1 MANKFTRFLGD
12 FATGLTQPKGIMG
25 NYTHATRLFID
36 NTLRLAPKTKFN
48 YYVRFEM
55 DPMAVKAANFKS
67 KHAEET
73 GLLVKGVDLP
83 KFTFQMDTLNQY
95 NKKHVV
101 YKRIQYDPVQFTM
114 HDDNQG
120 VISALWALYYG
131 YYIADRNNP
140 TQAFDRDQYRNKNT
154 SNYAYGFDNGS
165 TVDFFKSVTIYTM
178 GRRRFVGYTL
188 VNPKIQQW
196 TAGNMEMADGAST
209 AESTMSLQ
217 YEAVQYTAGTVS
229 EGSPKGFATLHYDT
243 VSSPLGIAGGGTG
256 LLTGEGGVLDGLE
269 AVFGAIGNGS
279 AFESPKSFLGTA
291 IAAVNTYK
299 NIRGLS
305 KDGLKNEAI
314 NILTSPGGI
323 QQISNTISGA
333 AGIFFPKNDSGN
345 GPVKAQ
351 KKKTSTSNIT
361 NSSSFVGNQG
371 GGT

>member
-1 MANKFTRFLGD
+1 
-12 FATGLTQPKGIMG
+12 
-25 NYTHATRLFID
+25 
-36 NTLRLAPKTKFN
+36 
-48 YYVRFEM
+48 
-55 DPMAVKAANFKS
+55 
-67 KHAEET
+67 
-73 GLLVKGVDLP
+73 
-83 KFTFQMDTLNQY
+83 
-95 NKKHVV
+95 
-101 YKRIQYDPVQFTM
+101 
-114 HDDNQG
+114 
-120 VISALWALYYG
+120 
-131 YYIADRNNP
+131 
-140 TQAFDRDQYRNKNT
+140 
-154 SNYAYGFDNGS
+154 
-165 TVDFFKSVTIYTM
+165 M

>member
-1 MANKFTRFLGD
+1 MANKFTRFLSD

-36 NTLRLAPKTKFN
+36 NTMRLAPKTKFN

-55 DPMAVKAANFKS
+55 DPIAVKAAHFKS

-95 NKKHVV
+95 NKKHNV

-120 VISALWALYYG
+120 VISAMWALYYG
-131 YYIADRNNP
+131 YYIADRSNP
-140 TQAFDRDQYRNKNT
+140 TAAFDRDQYRNKE
-154 SNYAYGFDNGS
+154 SGNYAFGFDNGS
-165 TVDFFKSVTIYTM
+165 TADFFKSVTIFTM

-196 TAGNMEMADGAST
+196 TAGGMEMAAGSET

-229 EGSPKGFATLHYDT
+229 QGSPKGFANLHYDT

-256 LLTGEGGVLDGLE
+256 LLLGEGGVLDGLE
-269 AVFGAIGNGS
+269 AVFGAVGNGS
-279 AFESPKSFLGTA
+279 AFDSPKSFLGTA

-305 KDGLKNEAI
+305 KESILNEGV

-333 AGIFFPKNDSGN
+333 AGIFFPKNDAAN
-345 GPVKAQ
+345 GTTAA
-351 KKKTSTSNIT
+351 KKKVTK
-361 NSSSFVGNQG
+361 
-371 GGT
+371 GGTGVGRQDIGT